1 MERPS
6 WGRRFVQFL
15 SWEPRTYRQV
25 WLAAP
30 FGWGVPG
37 FVGLSVV
44 ARHSSWPSTALTYAV
59 SITLVGGL
67 AQSWRLMRR
76 RQQGL

>member
-6 WGRRFVQFL
+6 AGRRL
-15 SWEPRTYRQV
+15 ARILRWEPRSYWEV
-25 WLAAP
+25 WRAAP
-30 FGWGVPG
+30 LGFGVPG
-37 FVGLSVV
+37 FVVVSVV
-44 ARHSSWPSTALTYAV
+44 ARHWSWPSAAITYAV

>member
-6 WGRRFVQFL
+6 WGRRLAQSL

-30 FGWGVPG
+30 LGWGVPG
-37 FVGLSVV
+37 FVVVSVV
-44 ARHSSWPSTALTYAV
+44 ARHWSSPSTALTYAV

-67 AQSWRLMRR
+67 GQSWRLMRR